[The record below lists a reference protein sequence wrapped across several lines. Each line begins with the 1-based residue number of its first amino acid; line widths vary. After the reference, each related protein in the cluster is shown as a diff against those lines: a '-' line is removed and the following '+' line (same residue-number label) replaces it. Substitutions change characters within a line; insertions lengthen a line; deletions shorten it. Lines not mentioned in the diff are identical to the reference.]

1 MCYNSDI
8 TLYCPCGR
16 HLAYN
21 LSTDKLG
28 FLAILF
34 GHQLLGIYSPS
45 EAVIQAG
52 MVRMLYLML
61 FYGLDALMDVQV
73 GSIRGIGYNIA
84 PMLVTLVGA
93 CLFRLVWLGTVFQI
107 PAYHTIEMVYIVYP
121 ISWVITS
128 IAHMI
133 AFHFAYR
140 RTMRHVHHTGDT
152 HPAEAAV
159 S

>member
-1 MCYNSDI
+1 
-8 TLYCPCGR
+8 
-16 HLAYN
+16 
-21 LSTDKLG
+21 
-28 FLAILF
+28 
-34 GHQLLGIYSPS
+34 
-45 EAVIQAG
+45 
-52 MVRMLYLML
+52 
-61 FYGLDALMDVQV
+61 
-73 GSIRGIGYNIA
+73 
-84 PMLVTLVGA
+84 MLVTLVGA

-140 RTMRHVHHTGDT
+140 RTMRRVHHTGDT

>member
-1 MCYNSDI
+1 
-8 TLYCPCGR
+8 
-16 HLAYN
+16 
-21 LSTDKLG
+21 
-28 FLAILF
+28 
-34 GHQLLGIYSPS
+34 
-45 EAVIQAG
+45 
-52 MVRMLYLML
+52 MVRMHYLML

-73 GSIRGIGYNIA
+73 GSMRGIGYNIT

-140 RTMRHVHHTGDT
+140 RTMRRVHHTGDT